1 MITLPGY
8 TILECIHTG
17 RSSRVYRGY
26 ADECRVPVIIKTCVS
41 EFPAAREISR
51 IRWEFETARS
61 LDMPGVV
68 KHYELLSFQ
77 GNYAIIS
84 EDFGGIGLDSVIAGG
99 GFGLEDWLKI
109 FVSLAGTLG
118 EIHRR
123 GVIHKDIKPHNI
135 IIKPGRNIPKI
146 TDFRLSTR
154 LSGETQQITSPDL
167 MEGTLAYIAPEQTGR
182 INRSIDH
189 RADLYSLGV
198 TMYQALTGRLPFPV
212 TDQLELIHCHI
223 AVQPDDLTALDR
235 SIPAYVSD
243 IVMKLMLKNPERRYK
258 SAFGLMHDLQ
268 EALEYLRCGSSDPF
282 ELGGKDIHTTFFI
295 PGNIYGR
302 DREIGAILSAFDRVA
317 VGRTELL
324 LVSGEPGVGKSS
336 VIGELGRPVIL
347 RNGHFVSGKFDQYE
361 RDVPYSALIGAFR
374 ELVRQILSSS
384 SESIARRAEAI
395 RKAVGVNGR
404 IITDVIPDVVHLTG
418 PGEPVQELPP
428 GQAMNRFKTVFTD
441 FVEASADRESPL
453 VLCLDDLQ
461 WADADSLKLVQQL
474 VSNTGICNILVV
486 GAYRSNE
493 VNDSHPLSIML
504 AEAGKAGA
512 IITNVSIGPLSTDGL
527 VTMLRDML
535 SCGQA
540 DASALSAVIT
550 LNTHGNPFFV
560 KRFLKTLH
568 AGGLLVF
575 NAARNEWTWNND
587 EIADAGITDNVV
599 ELLCEHI
606 GELSPG
612 AREALTV
619 AACAG
624 NRFELG
630 LLSRVLDCPV
640 SRSAADTWEA
650 VEAGLV
656 HPVGDAYKYA
666 AGCDD
671 ASAESSPVP
680 CDAIEYVFVHD
691 RIRQAAY
698 SLLGEAARKRIHL
711 TIGRIML
718 ERAKPGS
725 AEEQLFETVSNE
737 PLFEP
742 VSHEQLFEPVSHLN
756 AGRDLM
762 DDKAERI
769 MLAGLNLTAALR
781 AKSSNAYESALAH
794 SIAGL
799 DLAEG
804 DDSQYELVRDLRM
817 ARAECEFLTGNF
829 GQAEDILSETI
840 GMMRTPVEK
849 ASVWEMRALLYNHL
863 ERNRDAVSAGISG
876 LRELGIRIPE
886 EPGMPGLAFRMM
898 RASLRLRKLSE
909 EDILRMPEMTDRR
922 LMAAMRLMASI
933 IPASYFISQNMV
945 GTLGMIGL
953 NLAMDHGNSTLSP
966 YMYAGY
972 GYALAVY
979 LGDFRRGYEY
989 LSLAVRLNYLYPDI
1003 AQTAR
1008 LNLVYGMVYHWRK
1021 HVRGSVEVLRDTF
1034 RQSIQS
1040 GDMKN
1045 AGYAGSQIALC
1056 RLSQGVNIDEIIDE
1070 SRHYSDFAVRSSDIF
1085 GIELHRLRHQFL
1097 LALKGQTG
1105 GPVSFDS
1112 SGYSETG
1119 SLRRFDEIN
1128 NDNLKFHYHCW
1139 KAHLYFLS
1147 GQYAEA
1153 ADEAHRCQPHY
1164 DSVTLLSS
1172 VPDARFIRAL
1182 ALAASLPDM
1191 PLAER
1196 ARARIRILRDQHRMK
1211 RWASVC
1217 PENFRHRHVLVQA
1230 ELEAFDGNVV
1240 PAMALFDE
1248 AIRLAG
1254 ASGFVHHEA
1263 MANERAAM
1271 FYERL
1276 GREKISRTYFAAA
1289 RHCYVRWG
1297 ASAKVNELDRK
1308 LPDMPSQQSS
1318 PPIPAVTDN
1327 VSLASMSTDT
1337 LSRTATTSG
1346 SRKLLDLMS
1355 VVRASHELSGEVVF
1369 DRLIDRLMRIVM
1381 ENAGARR
1388 CLLLIDGIKGMLLQ
1402 AECSADGSGV
1412 KMHEPPVGIDERDD
1426 MPKNVINYVNRTG
1439 RPVVLDNAAAD
1450 AAFSSDPYISACAAK
1465 SVLCIP
1471 VLRRGRISCILYMEN
1486 DLADGVFLRDRL
1498 EHIELLSAQIG
1509 ISMENAGLYAHL
1521 EEKVRE
1527 RTLELESALKS
1538 ITEVS
1543 NTDSLTGLANR
1554 RCFFEYFD
1562 SELKRVRRHGRA
1574 ISLLMLDIDHFKKI
1588 NDTWGHRQGDEMLR
1602 RLAQILRD
1610 NLRVVDMPGR
1620 LGGEEFG
1627 VLLPETDPVE
1637 AAVVAERFRAFVE
1650 TAEFQLIDS
1659 AGSIN
1664 MTVSL
1669 GVCSLLPG
1677 TYAETDELYSTAD
1690 SALYRSKADGRNRVT
1705 CVEFRRE

>member
-41 EFPAAREISR
+41 EFPTSREISR

-61 LDMPGVV
+61 LDIPGVV
-68 KHYELLSFQ
+68 KHYELLAFQ
-77 GNYAIIS
+77 GNYAIMS
-84 EDFGGIGLDSVIAGG
+84 EDFGGIGLDAVIAGG
-99 GFGLEDWLKI
+99 GIGLENWLEI
-109 FVSLAGTLG
+109 FRSLAGTLG

-135 IIKPGRNIPKI
+135 IIRPGSNSPKI

-182 INRSIDH
+182 INRSVDH

-198 TMYQALTGRLPFPV
+198 TMYQALTGRLPFAV
-212 TDQLELIHCHI
+212 TDPMELIHCHI
-223 AVQPDDLTALDR
+223 AVQPDDLTALAP

-243 IVMKLMLKNPERRYK
+243 IVTKLMLKNPERRYK
-258 SAFGLMHDLQ
+258 SAFGLMHDLEQ
-268 EALEYLRCGSSDPF
+268 ALEYLRSGTSEPF
-282 ELGGKDIHTTFFI
+282 ELGRKDIHTTFFI

-302 DREIGAILSAFDRVA
+302 DREVGAILSAFDRVA
-317 VGRTELL
+317 VGRAELL
-324 LVSGEPGVGKSS
+324 LVSGDPGVGKSS
-336 VIGELGRPVIL
+336 VIRELGKPVIL

-374 ELVRQILSSS
+374 ELVRQILSSG
-384 SESIARRAEAI
+384 SEAIARRAEAI
-395 RKAVGVNGR
+395 KAAVGANGR
-404 IITDVIPDVVHLTG
+404 IITDVIPDVAHLTG
-418 PGEPVQELPP
+418 QLAGHITGLGEPVQELPP
-428 GQAMNRFKTVFTD
+428 GQAMHRFKTVFSD
-441 FVEASADRESPL
+441 FVKASADRESPL
-453 VLCLDDLQ
+453 VLCLDDMQ
-461 WADADSLKLVQQL
+461 WADADSLKLVCQL
-474 VSNTGICNILVV
+474 VSDTEISNILVV

-493 VNDSHPLSIML
+493 VNDLHPLSIMI

-512 IITNVSIGPLSTDGL
+512 IVTNISIGPLSTDGL

-540 DASALSAVIT
+540 EAYALSAVIT

-575 NAARNEWTWNND
+575 NAARYEWTWNND
-587 EIADAGITDNVV
+587 EIAEAGITDNVV

-606 GELSPG
+606 GKLSPG
-612 AREALTV
+612 AREAITF

-624 NRFELG
+624 NRFELC
-630 LLSRVLDCPV
+630 LLSRILDCRV
-640 SRSAADTWEA
+640 SSAAADIWEA

-671 ASAESSPVP
+671 DTGNSPVP

-698 SLLGEAARKRIHL
+698 SLLAVETRKRIHL
-711 TIGRIML
+711 SIGRIML
-718 ERAKPGS
+718 ERTKPVS
-725 AEEQLFETVSNE
+725 LDESLFE
-737 PLFEP
+737 L
-742 VSHEQLFEPVSHLN
+742 VSHLN
-756 AGRDLM
+756 AGRDLI
-762 DDKAERI
+762 DDPAERI
-769 MLAGLNLTAALR
+769 VLAGLNLTACR
-781 AKSSNAYESALAH
+781 KSKLSNAYDSALRH

-799 DLAEG
+799 ELAE
-804 DDSQYELVRDLRM
+804 DNDSQYELVRNLRM
-817 ARAECEFLTGNF
+817 ACAECEFLTGNF
-829 GQAEDILSETI
+829 GHAEKILSETI

-863 ERNRDAVSAGISG
+863 ERNRDSVSAGISG

-886 EPGMPGLAFRMM
+886 KPGMPGLAFRMA
-898 RASLRLRKLSE
+898 RAGLRLRNLSE
-909 EDILRMPEMTDRR
+909 EDILRKPEMTDKR
-922 LMAAMRLMASI
+922 LIAAMRLIAAI
-933 IPASYFISQNMV
+933 IPASYFVSQNMT

-953 NLAMDHGNSTLSP
+953 SIAIDNGNSALSP

-989 LSLAVRLNYLYPDI
+989 LSLAVRLNYRYPDI

-1021 HVRGSVEVLRDTF
+1021 HIRGSVEVLRDAF
-1034 RQSIQS
+1034 RQSLES

-1070 SRHYSDFAVRSSDIF
+1070 SRHYSDLAARSRDIF
-1085 GIELHRLRHQFL
+1085 GIELHRLRHQYL
-1097 LALKGQTG
+1097 LALKGQTDSA
-1105 GPVSFDS
+1105 VSLDS
-1112 SGYSETG
+1112 PDYSETD
-1119 SLRRFDEIN
+1119 SLRRFDEIK

-1139 KAHLYFLS
+1139 KAHLLFIA

-1153 ADEAHRCQPHY
+1153 DEHALRCWRHAGA
-1164 DSVTLLSS
+1164 VELLSS
-1172 VPDARFIRAL
+1172 IPDARFIGTL
-1182 ALAASLPDM
+1182 ALAASLPD
-1191 PLAER
+1191 LSFAWRKR
-1196 ARARIRILRDQHRMK
+1196 ARMRIWRDQRRMK
-1211 RWASVC
+1211 RWAAVC
-1217 PENFRHRHVLVQA
+1217 PDNFLHRHVLVQA
-1230 ELEAFDGNVV
+1230 ELEAFDGNRVS
-1240 PAMALFDE
+1240 AMAFFDE

-1254 ASGFVHHEA
+1254 ANGFVHHEA
-1263 MANERAAM
+1263 IANERAAT
-1271 FYERL
+1271 FHERL
-1276 GREKISRTYFAAA
+1276 GSVKISGNYFAAA

-1297 ASAKVNELDRK
+1297 ASAKVDELDRK
-1308 LPDMPSQQSS
+1308 HPDLHAQPS
-1318 PPIPAVTDN
+1318 IPAGQDIG
-1327 VSLASMSTDT
+1327 SLATMPTDSY
-1337 LSRTATTSG
+1337 SRTTTSSD
-1346 SRKLLDLMS
+1346 SRKVFDLMS

-1369 DRLIDRLMRIVM
+1369 DRLIDKLMHIVM
-1381 ENAGARR
+1381 ENAGAQR
-1388 CLLLIDGIKGMLLQ
+1388 CLLLIDGMDGMFLK

-1450 AAFSSDPYISACAAK
+1450 AAFSSDPYISAGGKK

-1471 VLRRGRISCILYMEN
+1471 VERRGRISCILYMEN
-1486 DLADGVFLRDRL
+1486 DLADGVFLRYRL

-1509 ISMENAGLYAHL
+1509 MSMENAGLYAHL

-1527 RTLELESALKS
+1527 RTLELESALKA
-1538 ITEVS
+1538 ITDVS

-1610 NLRVVDMPGR
+1610 NLRMVDLPGR

-1637 AAVVAERFRAFVE
+1637 AAIVAERFRAVVE
-1650 TAEFQLIDS
+1650 ATGFQLVDS
-1659 AGSIN
+1659 EGTIN

-1669 GVCSLLPG
+1669 GVCSLQPG
-1677 TYAETDELYSTAD
+1677 TFAESDDLYSAAD
-1690 SALYRSKADGRNRVT
+1690 SALYRSKADGRNRAT
-1705 CVEFRRE
+1705 CVEFRRAQ